1 MYKDL
6 PLNCDTTLRNIH
18 QLCEPFDTDLS
29 PPELPAKRGLRERS
43 PQFAPK
49 LGSSSSWLSGPRNQH
64 LSYNK
69 Q

>member
-18 QLCEPFDTDLS
+18 QLCEPSDTDLS

-49 LGSSSSWLSGPRNQH
+49 LGSSSS
-64 LSYNK
+64 
-69 Q
+69 